1 MPWVQYTSVCVCAS
15 LRLPGSN
22 GVDNDLIGQMTMYVP
37 KWLFFNKRV
46 GPAIIT
52 RDEGRSLALPLSKVS
67 SDWTSDVS
75 AA

>member
-1 MPWVQYTSVCVCAS
+1 MV
-15 LRLPGSN
+15 
-22 GVDNDLIGQMTMYVP
+22 LIMTPIWQMTMYAL